1 MENNIRVAEQWTT
14 GVNERDIKG
23 VLKVSDPH
31 IELIGPRGIAEGHDI
46 LQQWIKESGIKMETQ
61 DYYAKGNEVV
71 CVQKAT
77 WENQNGHVTIY
88 TFMDIRNGK
97 VHRLG
102 RYDTLDDAFGQ
113 CQLSEEDKV
122 E

>member
-1 MENNIRVAEQWTT
+1 MEDKIKIAEQWTRK
-14 GVNERDIKG
+14 VNERDIKG
-23 VLKVSDPH
+23 VLEVSDPH
-31 IELIGPRGIAEGHDI
+31 IELIGPRGSAEGHDI
-46 LQQWIKESGIKMETQ
+46 LRQWVEESGIKMETL
-61 DYYAKGNEVV
+61 DYYAKGNEVI
-71 CVQKAT
+71 CVQRAT
-77 WENQNGHVTIY
+77 WENQNGHVMIY
-88 TFMDIRNGK
+88 TFMDIRNKK

>member
-1 MENNIRVAEQWTT
+1 MEDNIKIADQWTSK
-14 GVNERDIKG
+14 VNERDIKG
-23 VLKVSDPH
+23 VLEVSDPH
-31 IELIGPRGIAEGHDI
+31 IELVGPRGVAEGHDI
-46 LQQWIKESGIKMETQ
+46 LERWIKDSGIKMETQ
-61 DYYAKGNEVV
+61 GYYAKGNEVI

-88 TFMDIRNGK
+88 TFMEIRNGK

-113 CQLSEEDKV
+113 CHLSEEDKV

>member
-1 MENNIRVAEQWTT
+1 MEDTIKIADQWTT
-14 GVNERDIKG
+14 RANEKDSKG
-23 VLKVSDPH
+23 VLEVSDPH
-31 IELIGPRGIAEGHDI
+31 IELIGPRGAAEGHDI
-46 LQQWIKESGIKMETQ
+46 LEQWIKESGIQMETQ
-61 DYYAKGNEVV
+61 GHYAKNNEVI

-77 WENQNGHVTIY
+77 WENQNGHVILY
-88 TFMDIRNGK
+88 TFMEIKNGK

>member
-1 MENNIRVAEQWTT
+1 MEGTIKIADQWTRK
-14 GVNERDIKG
+14 VNERDIKG
-23 VLKVSDPH
+23 VLEVSDPH
-31 IELIGPRGIAEGHDI
+31 IELVGPRGTAEGHDI
-46 LQQWIKESGIKMETQ
+46 LEQWIKESGIKMETKGH
-61 DYYAKGNEVV
+61 YAKGNEVI

-88 TFMDIRNGK
+88 TFMEIKNGK

>member
-1 MENNIRVAEQWTT
+1 MENNIKIAERWTT
-14 GVNERDIKG
+14 GVNERNIKD
-23 VLKVSDPH
+23 VLEVSDPH
-31 IELIGPRGIAEGHDI
+31 IELVGPRGVAEGHNI

-71 CVQKAT
+71 CVQRAT

-88 TFMDIRNGK
+88 TFMEIRDGK

-113 CQLSEEDKV
+113 CELSEEDRV